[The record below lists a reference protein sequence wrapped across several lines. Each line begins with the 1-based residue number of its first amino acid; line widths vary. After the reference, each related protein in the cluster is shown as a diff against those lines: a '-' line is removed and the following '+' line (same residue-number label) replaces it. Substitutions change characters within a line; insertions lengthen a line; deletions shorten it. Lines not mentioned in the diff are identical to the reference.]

1 MYNFESIADEIL
13 EEIYQDLEQKYQSE
27 IEIDI
32 EDGVLQFTF
41 EINNKK
47 NSFVINRNSA
57 SQKIWYSS
65 PVSKPKYYEY
75 HQLDYSWIESSTKTN
90 LKNDLKKDINLLFE

>member
-47 NSFVINRNSA
+47 NSFVI
-57 SQKIWYSS
+57 KIN
-65 PVSKPKYYEY
+65 
-75 HQLDYSWIESSTKTN
+75 Q
-90 LKNDLKKDINLLFE
+90 